1 MWWKAGSPSNT
12 LHRWFA
18 KAPMGAF
25 SYMLELADE
34 ALVYAHSDSGDPLFA
49 PLTAPYSGANAPP
62 AEQGAP
68 SPLQVL
74 VLENDMGV

>member
-1 MWWKAGSPSNT
+1 
-12 LHRWFA
+12 
-18 KAPMGAF
+18 
-25 SYMLELADE
+25 MLELADE

-49 PLTAPYSGANAPP
+49 PLTAPYSGANALP